1 MSGKKQSNGRLVVG
15 GPAQANLL
23 PPEVGIA
30 AQARVMRRTASVL
43 VVLSVIL
50 VLAAYAAVSV
60 LTVVEQGRLDAANV
74 RTDALVQEQSKYS
87 EVQRVQSMLL
97 AANAAQ
103 QVGTSTEIDWKAYLV
118 SIQKSLPS
126 GTLVTNVSAE
136 TATPIADFVQPSVPL
151 QGDRIG
157 ELRFTATSTSL
168 PNVETWLEA
177 LAKLTGYVDATPGSV
192 SLNSQSE
199 LYEVTITM
207 HINADA
213 LLLRFDE
220 EALAAREQAAAD
232 KEAATEDAP
241 SSDDGSSTDA
251 GTSGD
256 E

>member
-1 MSGKKQSNGRLVVG
+1 
-15 GPAQANLL
+15 
-23 PPEVGIA
+23 
-30 AQARVMRRTASVL
+30 MRRSASAL
-43 VVLSVIL
+43 VVLSVFL
-50 VLAAYAAVSV
+50 VVAGFAGASVLA
-60 LTVVEQGRLDAANV
+60 LVEQAKLDAANV
-74 RTDALVQEQSKYS
+74 RTDQLVQEQSKYF
-87 EVQRVQSMLL
+87 EVQRVNSMLA

-126 GTLVTNVSAE
+126 GTLVTNVAAD
-136 TATPIADFVQPSVPL
+136 TATPILDFVQPLVPL

-168 PNVETWLEA
+168 PDVEKWLEA

-192 SLNSQSE
+192 TLNSQAA

-220 EALAAREQAAAD
+220 EARAERDQAKADAEAAA
-232 KEAATEDAP
+232 EAASNDAD
-241 SSDDGSSTDA
+241 SSADASS
-251 GTSGD
+251 SGD

>member
-1 MSGKKQSNGRLVVG
+1 MSRKTQSSGRLVVG
-15 GPAQANLL
+15 GPAKANLL
-23 PPEVGIA
+23 PPEVGLA
-30 AQARVMRRTASVL
+30 ARGRAMRRSASAL
-43 VVLSVIL
+43 VVLSIFLVIAGFAGAS
-50 VLAAYAAVSV
+50 VLA
-60 LTVVEQGRLDAANV
+60 LVEQAKLDAANA
-74 RTDALVQEQSKYS
+74 RTDQLVQEQSKYS
-87 EVQRVQSMLL
+87 EVQRVNSMLA

-136 TATPIADFVQPSVPL
+136 TATPIIDFVQPSVPL

-168 PNVETWLEA
+168 PDVETWLEA

-192 SLNSQSE
+192 TLNADAT

-207 HINADA
+207 HISTDA

-220 EALAAREQAAAD
+220 EARAERDQATADAEAAAE
-232 KEAATEDAP
+232 EAASNADSSADA
-241 SSDDGSSTDA
+241 SS
-251 GTSGD
+251 SGD

>member
-1 MSGKKQSNGRLVVG
+1 MSRKTQSGGRLVIG

-23 PPEVGIA
+23 PPEVGLA
-30 AQARVMRRTASVL
+30 ARGRAMRRSASAL
-43 VVLSVIL
+43 VVLSIFLVIAGFAGAS
-50 VLAAYAAVSV
+50 VLA
-60 LTVVEQGRLDAANV
+60 LVEQAKLDEANA
-74 RTDALVQEQSKYS
+74 RTDQLVQEQSKYS
-87 EVQRVQSMLL
+87 EVQRVNSMLA

-118 SIQKSLPS
+118 NIQRSLPS
-126 GTLVTNVSAE
+126 GTLVTNVSAD
-136 TATPIADFVQPSVPL
+136 TATPILDFVQPSAPL

-168 PNVETWLEA
+168 PDVETWLEA

-192 SLNSQSE
+192 TLNADTT

-220 EALAAREQAAAD
+220 EARADREQATAD
-232 KEAATEDAP
+232 AEAAAEEAASNADSSADA
-241 SSDDGSSTDA
+241 SS
-251 GTSGD
+251 SGD

>member
-1 MSGKKQSNGRLVVG
+1 MSRKTQSGGRLIVG
-15 GPAQANLL
+15 GPARANLL

-30 AQARVMRRTASVL
+30 ARGRAMRRSASAL
-43 VVLSVIL
+43 VVLSLFLVIAGFAGAS
-50 VLAAYAAVSV
+50 VLA
-60 LTVVEQGRLDAANV
+60 LVEQGKLDAANV
-74 RTDALVQEQSKYS
+74 RTDELVQEQSKYS
-87 EVQRVQSMLL
+87 EVQRVNSMLL

-126 GTLVTNVSAE
+126 GTLVTNVSAD
-136 TATPIADFVQPSVPL
+136 TATPIVDFAQPSVPL

-168 PNVETWLEA
+168 PDVETWLEA

-192 SLNSQSE
+192 TLNAVTT

-207 HINADA
+207 HINTDA

-220 EALAAREQAAAD
+220 EARAERDQATADAEAAAE
-232 KEAATEDAP
+232 EAASNADASADA
-241 SSDDGSSTDA
+241 SS
-251 GTSGD
+251 SGD

>member
-1 MSGKKQSNGRLVVG
+1 MSRKTQSSGRLIVG

-23 PPEVGIA
+23 PPEVGLA
-30 AQARVMRRTASVL
+30 ARGRAMRRSASAL
-43 VVLSVIL
+43 VVLSLFLVIAGFAGAS
-50 VLAAYAAVSV
+50 VLA
-60 LTVVEQGRLDAANV
+60 LVEQAKLDATNV
-74 RTDALVQEQSKYS
+74 RTDQLVQEQSKYS
-87 EVQRVQSMLL
+87 EVQRVNSMLA

-118 SIQKSLPS
+118 NIQNSLPS
-126 GTLVTNVSAE
+126 GTLVTNVAAD
-136 TATPIADFVQPSVPL
+136 TATPLLDFAQPLVPL

-168 PNVETWLEA
+168 PDVETWLEA

-192 SLNSQSE
+192 TLSADTT

-220 EALAAREQAAAD
+220 EARAERDQATADAEAAAE
-232 KEAATEDAP
+232 EAASNSADSSADA
-241 SSDDGSSTDA
+241 SS
-251 GTSGD
+251 SGD